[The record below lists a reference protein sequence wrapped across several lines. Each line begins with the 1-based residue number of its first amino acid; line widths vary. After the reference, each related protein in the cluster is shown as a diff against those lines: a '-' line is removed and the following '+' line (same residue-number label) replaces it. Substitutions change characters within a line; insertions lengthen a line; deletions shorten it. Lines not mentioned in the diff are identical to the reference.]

1 MQDIGMPGEMA
12 RHPIDAQRGS
22 NGGMHHDN
30 GLSPEIQV
38 GVTGA

>member
-1 MQDIGMPGEMA
+1 MA